1 MITDT
6 GIHSSEAQ
14 ARRLERVYE
23 QLNTLLHDHD
33 VVPRLRTA
41 PGEQAWSALQVIGHM
56 VEMIPYW
63 LHHCHRLIAARGEP
77 PLFGRTLDAPERL
90 AGVEAATTSD
100 AFELLSQLQQVVEA
114 TTKDIRHMTEAE
126 RSKTGIHVRQGT
138 MTVADV
144 VEQLI
149 VGHAEAHVVQVQ
161 EALKMSTTATKGPIQ

>member
-1 MITDT
+1 MTADT
-6 GIHSSEAQ
+6 GTHSSEAQ

-23 QLNTLLHDHD
+23 QLNTLLHDPD
-33 VVPRLRTA
+33 VVQRLRTA
-41 PGEQAWSALQVIGHM
+41 PGEHAWSALQVIGHM

-63 LHHCHRLIAARGEP
+63 LHHCHRLIAATGEP

-90 AGVEAATTSD
+90 AGVELATTSD
-100 AFELLSQLQQVVEA
+100 ATELLRQLKQVVA
-114 TTKDIRHMTEAE
+114 AAAKDIRHISDAD

-138 MTVADV
+138 MTVAAV

-161 EALKMSTTATKGPIQ
+161 DALKQ

>member
-1 MITDT
+1 MADIS
-6 GIHSSEAQ
+6 IHSSETQ

-23 QLNTLLHDHD
+23 QLNTLLHDPD

-63 LHHCHRLIAARGEP
+63 LQHCHRLIAATLEP
-77 PLFGRTLDAPERL
+77 PQFGRTLDAPERL
-90 AGVEAATTSD
+90 AGVESATTSD
-100 AFELLSQLQQVVEA
+100 ATELLSQLQQVVEA
-114 TTKDIRHMTEAE
+114 AATDICQMTEAE

-161 EALKMSTTATKGPIQ
+161 DALKR